1 MGKAFDEIKAQ
12 LLAEKEKYEAEVEF
26 QKTVKRVYARPKDYG
41 RLTKSVKKAEH
52 LAAGGLDLH
61 KDENRH
67 HSKESTDRWLTGTSY
82 METYEAMR
90 SQDEYWLF
98 ITANYIYATRY
109 NGCLLLC
116 RCLSI
121 SRLV

>member
-1 MGKAFDEIKAQ
+1 MSDLSFAEIKAQ
-12 LLAEKEKYEAEVEF
+12 LLAEKEKYQAEVEF

-41 RLTKSVKKAEH
+41 RLTKSIKKAEH

-67 HSKESTDRWLTGTSY
+67 HTKESTDRWLSGTSY

-90 SQDEYWLF
+90 SQDEY
-98 ITANYIYATRY
+98 
-109 NGCLLLC
+109 
-116 RCLSI
+116 
-121 SRLV
+121 